1 MLHNFKIVVAANAK
15 GDIKDIYNYV
25 RLNDS
30 ESSAKHVLDE
40 IEKLIFSLEVMP
52 MRGHVPYELLRVN
65 LSNYLELHFKPY
77 RVIYEI
83 EGDIVFVHCVLDGRR
98 ELSELL
104 QRRLLR

>member
-1 MLHNFKIVVAANAK
+1 MPKQFKVVVAATAK
-15 GDIKDIYNYV
+15 GDIKDIYNYI

-30 ESSAKHVLDE
+30 KSSAEYVLDE
-40 IEKLIFSLEVMP
+40 IEKIIFGLEVMP
-52 MRGHVPYELLRVN
+52 MRGHVPNELLRLN

-83 EGDIVFVHCVLDGRR
+83 EGYVVFVHCVLDGRR